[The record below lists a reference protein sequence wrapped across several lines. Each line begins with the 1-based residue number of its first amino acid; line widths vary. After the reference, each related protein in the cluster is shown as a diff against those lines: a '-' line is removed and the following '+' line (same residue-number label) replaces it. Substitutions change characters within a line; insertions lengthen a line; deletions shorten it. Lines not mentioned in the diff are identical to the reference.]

1 MGRPGVILEWMEQP
15 IVDPM
20 EDLADEPR
28 SWVATEQEYLRFEAA
43 SPDRHEYR
51 GGRIVEMAGGKQP
64 HGRVAARFIVE
75 IENRLR
81 GRPCSVHGSDV
92 AVHVAETHE
101 YAYPDVS
108 VACDPIEFFNPPD
121 NARLLNPRLIV
132 EVTSVSTEAVDRGD
146 KFTSYR
152 TIPSIE
158 EYVLASSVRRQ
169 VETYYRNDD
178 GLWFIGPTVTDAAAV
193 VKLRSLAMEIPLADL
208 YYRVDL
214 PAPSPSG
221 NTAAC

>member
-1 MGRPGVILEWMEQP
+1 MEQSVLQP
-15 IVDPM
+15 PD
-20 EDLADEPR
+20 APR
-28 SWVATEQEYLRFEAA
+28 SWAATEQEYLRFEAA

-51 GGRIVEMAGGKQP
+51 GGRIVEMAGGRQP

-81 GRPCSVHGSDV
+81 GHPCSVHGSDV
-92 AVHVAETHE
+92 AVHVAETRE
-101 YAYPDVS
+101 YVYPDVS
-108 VACDPIEFFNPPD
+108 VACDPIQFFNPPD
-121 NARLLNPRLIV
+121 NTRLLNPRLIV

-158 EYVLASSVRRQ
+158 EYVLASSIRRQ
-169 VETYYRNDD
+169 VETFYRNAD
-178 GLWFIGPTVTDAAAV
+178 GLWVIGPTVTDPGATV
-193 VKLRSLAMEIPLADL
+193 TIRCLEMEIPLADL

-214 PAPSPSG
+214 PAPPTSG
-221 NTAAC
+221 DLPAR